1 MHTHTTHTLHNI
13 LSKHPPL
20 KWSGGIW
27 KGTSTTPSWWV
38 YPTTAVTATATTMS
52 LRWLTSSTII
62 STFSTTSLSIT
73 RAVSMNQKW
82 HQLSEKTRDH
92 SNWPRNK
99 SARRTSMAIQIFK
112 QELRVS
118 TLTDT
123 QRQLPIWKSF
133 AQNRRLWLN
142 AFPYSTCRLLLIQ
155 MKFLSSSPLKTPW
168 IFWDNGLCQIRSVS
182 IP

>member
-1 MHTHTTHTLHNI
+1 MTKEVSSGPLSTILTMGCLRPISKFTMLISLLNNSNPIMHTHTIHTLHNI
-13 LSKHPPL
+13 LSKLPPL

-38 YPTTAVTATATTMS
+38 YPTTAVTATATMMN

-99 SARRTSMAIQIFK
+99 SARRTSMVIQICK

-123 QRQLPIWKSF
+123 QRQLPI
-133 AQNRRLWLN
+133 
-142 AFPYSTCRLLLIQ
+142 
-155 MKFLSSSPLKTPW
+155 
-168 IFWDNGLCQIRSVS
+168 
-182 IP
+182 